1 MKAKVKE
8 TIKKPIQP
16 VIKEAKTDHAPVH
29 GHTGYYVLGFLAAVI
44 LFGVTAYMAK
54 KGFYMGW
61 EITGFRFLNDWSN
74 SWHWFF
80 LMATIVPS
88 TSLWIGFAAM
98 VMAFFLRMYRLTWR
112 LSVALI
118 GGSAVAFIAKEVIG
132 RPRPAE
138 MLSDAHVRI
147 TETGMG
153 YPSGHTMIIT
163 IVMLMLLPYTPRR
176 WWWVLPVPII
186 LMGAARM
193 YLGVHTPLDLIGGF
207 ALGLAT
213 VSFLRILPQSV
224 KVFCRLD

>member
-1 MKAKVKE
+1 MKATTKK
-8 TIKKPIQP
+8 TIKKPIKP

-29 GHTGYYVLGFLAAVI
+29 GHTRYYVVGFVI
-44 LFGVTAYMAK
+44 ALLLFGVTAYMAQ

-61 EITGFRFLNDWSN
+61 EITGFHFLNNWSD
-74 SWHWFF
+74 SWRWFF
-80 LMATIVPS
+80 LVATIVPN

-98 VMAFFLRMYRLTWR
+98 VAAFFLRMYRLTWR
-112 LSVALI
+112 LSIALI
-118 GGSAVAFIAKEVIG
+118 GGSAAAYLAKELIS

-138 MLSDAHVRI
+138 LLNDAHVRI

-153 YPSGHTMIIT
+153 YPSGHVMIIT
-163 IVMLMLLPYTPRR
+163 IVMLMLLPYTPRKL
-176 WWWVLPVPII
+176 WWVLPIPII
-186 LMGAARM
+186 LMAAARM

-207 ALGLAT
+207 ALGLAA

>member
-8 TIKKPIQP
+8 TIKKPIKP
-16 VIKEAKTDHAPVH
+16 VIKEPKTDHAPVH
-29 GHTGYYVLGFLAAVI
+29 GHTSYYAAGLAAAVV
-44 LFGVTAYMAK
+44 LFGITAYMAH

-61 EITGFRFLNDWSN
+61 EITGFNFLNHWSD
-74 SWHWFF
+74 SWRWFF
-80 LMATIVPS
+80 LIATIVPS

-98 VMAFFLRMYRLTWR
+98 VMAFFFRMYRLTWR

-118 GGSAVAFIAKEVIG
+118 GGSAAAYIAKELIG

-147 TETGMG
+147 AETGMG

-176 WWWVLPVPII
+176 WWWVLPIPII

-207 ALGLAT
+207 ALGLAV

>member
-8 TIKKPIQP
+8 TIKKPIKP

-29 GHTGYYVLGFLAAVI
+29 GHTSYYVAGFLAAAAI
-44 LFGVTAYMAK
+44 FGVTAYMAQ

-61 EITGFRFLNDWSN
+61 EITGFNFLNHWSD
-74 SWHWFF
+74 SWRWFF
-80 LMATIVPS
+80 LVATIVPS

-98 VMAFFLRMYRLTWR
+98 VAAFFLRMYRLTWR

-118 GGSAVAFIAKEVIG
+118 GGSAAAFIAKEFIG

-138 MLSDAHVRI
+138 MLGDAHVRI

-176 WWWVLPVPII
+176 WWWVLPIPII

-193 YLGVHTPLDLIGGF
+193 YLGVHTPLDLVGGF
-207 ALGLAT
+207 ALGLAV
-213 VSFLRILPQSV
+213 VSLLRILPQSI
-224 KVFCRLD
+224 KVFLRLD